1 MKDLLSSVFG
11 RAVKWG
17 LLDTNP
23 AKGIEDN
30 TEISRDRF
38 LKPGELPRLFAA
50 LAAEPNITF
59 RDLRRTMGSWQARTG
74 ASMIVIGKS
83 LGHKSQPATAVYAR
97 LDLDPVR
104 QSMEAATS
112 AMLQAAGLKQ
122 PAEVTPITEGNAKR
136 KQG

>member
-1 MKDLLSSVFG
+1 
-11 RAVKWG
+11 
-17 LLDTNP
+17 
-23 AKGIEDN
+23 
-30 TEISRDRF
+30 
-38 LKPGELPRLFAA
+38 
-50 LAAEPNITF
+50 
-59 RDLRRTMGSWQARTG
+59 MGSWQARTG

-83 LGHKSQPATAVYAR
+83 LGQKSQPATAVYAR

-104 QSMEAATS
+104 QSMEAAAS